1 VLGFLKSL
9 FQPQSSSEAA
19 KERLRVV
26 LLSDHLSLAPEVVE
40 LLKADLLAVMSKYV
54 EIDERNAEVTFE
66 QRESDFALSAS
77 VPILSVK
84 TERTATYRVSV
95 AAGALQ
101 AHVSEEPDSSGEE
114 TATIP
119 IVETGTIPSPGTRRR
134 RKRRNRRLAQIQVA
148 STTIVQ
154 ASQVQAAAQAQAEPL
169 QV

>member
-84 TERTATYRVSV
+84 TERTAAYRATV
-95 AAGALQ
+95 AVGTMQ
-101 AHVSEEPDSSGEE
+101 ANLSEDPDPSFHEN
-114 TATIP
+114 ATTSMT
-119 IVETGTIPSPGTRRR
+119 ETGTIASPGRRR
-134 RKRRNRRLAQIQVA
+134 RRRRNRRLAQIQVA

-154 ASQVQAAAQAQAEPL
+154 ASQVQATAQAEAEPL

>member
-1 VLGFLKSL
+1 MLGFLKSL

-84 TERTATYRVSV
+84 TDRTATYRASV
-95 AAGALQ
+95 AVGTLHANA
-101 AHVSEEPDSSGEE
+101 SEDP
-114 TATIP
+114 
-119 IVETGTIPSPGTRRR
+119 IPSAPASPGRRR
-134 RKRRNRRLAQIQVA
+134 RRRRNRRLAQIQVA

-154 ASQVQAAAQAQAEPL
+154 ASQVQATAQAQAEPL

>member
-26 LLSDHLSLAPEVVE
+26 LLSDHLCLAPEVVE

-84 TERTATYRVSV
+84 TERTAAYR
-95 AAGALQ
+95 
-101 AHVSEEPDSSGEE
+101 
-114 TATIP
+114 ATIA
-119 IVETGTIPSPGTRRR
+119 VGTLQEQDCEDPAPSVPSSPGRRR
-134 RKRRNRRLAQIQVA
+134 RRRRNRRLAQIQVA

-154 ASQVQAAAQAQAEPL
+154 ASQVQATAQAQAEPL

>member
-9 FQPQSSSEAA
+9 FQPQSSSETA

-84 TERTATYRVSV
+84 TERTAAYRATV
-95 AAGALQ
+95 AIGTLQ
-101 AHVSEEPDSSGEE
+101 GNPADESDSSSEAPARFPV
-114 TATIP
+114 T
-119 IVETGTIPSPGTRRR
+119 ETGTIPATGRRR
-134 RKRRNRRLAQIQVA
+134 RRRRNRRLAKIQVA

-154 ASQVQAAAQAQAEPL
+154 ASQVQATAQAQAEPL

>member
-1 VLGFLKSL
+1 MLGFLKSL

-84 TERTATYRVSV
+84 TERTAAYR
-95 AAGALQ
+95 
-101 AHVSEEPDSSGEE
+101 
-114 TATIP
+114 ATIA
-119 IVETGTIPSPGTRRR
+119 VGTLQEQDCEDPAPSAPSPPGRRR
-134 RKRRNRRLAQIQVA
+134 RRRRNRRLAQIQVA

-154 ASQVQAAAQAQAEPL
+154 ASQVQATAQAQAEPL